1 MGMHTTRKPQ
11 RWSPEEF
18 SGCKWTTSRS
28 AAPLTRKLTSFTS
41 FTSLAWVRSS
51 VSRCGMS
58 RSSIQIG
65 AAENEHITPNS
76 RQELEL
82 HLAKAEGL
90 EIFSE
95 AAVDAAAEATA
106 VESVIYVRVPASL
119 KLRVEAAAEKA
130 KLSCKHTLYGAFSR
144 ASEKPMLKRSFAR
157 WPYSNEPRVAP
168 I

>member
-1 MGMHTTRKPQ
+1 MQMDD
-11 RWSPEEF
+11 
-18 SGCKWTTSRS
+18 
-28 AAPLTRKLTSFTS
+28 
-41 FTSLAWVRSS
+41 VS
-51 VSRCGMS
+51 VG
-58 RSSIQIG
+58 G
-65 AAENEHITPNS
+65 AAYEEADVVHEFYVTRLGEVFCFEMWNVSVVNPDRGSRKNEHITPNS

-130 KLSCKHTLYGAFSR
+130 KLSCKHTLYGALSC

-157 WPYSNEPRVAP
+157 WPYSNEPRVAQ